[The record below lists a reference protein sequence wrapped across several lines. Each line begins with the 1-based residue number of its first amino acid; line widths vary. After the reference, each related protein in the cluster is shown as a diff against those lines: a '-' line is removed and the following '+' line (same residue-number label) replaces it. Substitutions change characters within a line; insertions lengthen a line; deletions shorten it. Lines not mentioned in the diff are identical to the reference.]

1 MSNYQPPGGP
11 PPYGGPPQ
19 QPGAPGTQ
27 YADLP
32 QHARERLEGMKKTHF
47 FTSDLSV
54 NEFLLVKQAGFEP
67 LGLVMGSSIYNIS
80 SRPPQNLGQYEP
92 GREIVEVTQALYHAR
107 ELAMTRMEEE
117 ADELGADGVVGVRMD
132 VNLHAWGQSVAEF
145 IAVGTAVRHATGQSY
160 RNAQGKPFQSGL
172 SGQDFWTLLRSGY
185 RPVGFVM
192 GNCVYYVRPEALIV
206 PNDARNG
213 ELSPYTHCLY
223 DARELAMER
232 LQAEAEDVQRH
243 GHRRRRDRGE
253 GSTPGA
259 RRAASSAA
267 TPRSSTARRSSSS
280 SSARRSSRS
289 RRGSRRPAPPWSSP
303 RTTERPRDE
312 PPPGE
317 PPRHRPQRPL
327 GHRVSHALARRV
339 PAARPRRRLGHL
351 RCRVDEPLGPH
362 AGGRLAEHR
371 DSAPRATRPSSA
383 CATRP
388 PSSRPRASSVCG

>member
-1 MSNYQPPGGP
+1 MSNYQPPGGQ

-19 QPGAPGTQ
+19 QPGAPAQQ

-54 NEFLLVKQAGFEP
+54 NEFLLVKQAGFDP
-67 LGLVMGSSIYNIS
+67 MGLVMGSSIYNIS
-80 SRPPQNLGQYEP
+80 ARPPQNLGQYEP
-92 GREIVEVTQALYHAR
+92 GKELVEVTQALYHAR

-117 ADELGADGVVGVRMD
+117 ADELGADGIVGVRMD

-145 IAVGTAVRHATGQSY
+145 IAVGTAVRHASGQSY
-160 RNAQGKPFQSGL
+160 RNSQGKPFQSGL

-232 LQAEAEDVQRH
+232 LQAEAEDVSATGIVGVEIEEKQH
-243 GHRRRRDRGE
+243 TWGTQGGFVGGNAAKLYGE
-253 GSTPGA
+253 TIEFFVFG
-259 RRAASSAA
+259 
-267 TPRSSTARRSSSS
+267 TAVV
-280 SSARRSSRS
+280 
-289 RRGSRRPAPPWSSP
+289 PFE
-303 RTTERPRDE
+303 TKE
-312 PPPGE
+312 PPP
-317 PPRHRPQRPL
+317 RPTM
-327 GHRVSHALARRV
+327 VI
-339 PAARPRRRLGHL
+339 PAN
-351 RCRVDEPLGPH
+351 D
-362 AGGRLAEHR
+362 
-371 DSAPRATRPSSA
+371 
-383 CATRP
+383 
-388 PSSRPRASSVCG
+388 